1 MAETFL
7 KEKLKIE
14 DLDAFLLARY
24 IIEPREQTS
33 DGKNVLQKDRTAY
46 RREIISR
53 LKSIAYKKIGQKDFH
68 QLERDIRNDENKNCK
83 QKFYDEML
91 DQAFLDIIS
100 KDDILQIIEDVGMLL
115 FSHNL
120 GIKINNQ
127 VLLVLL

>member
-1 MAETFL
+1 MSIEIAEKFF
-7 KEKLKIE
+7 KEKLKLE

-24 IIEPREQTS
+24 IIEPREHTS

-68 QLERDIRNDENKNCK
+68 QLEKDIRSEENQNCK

-91 DQAFLDIIS
+91 DIAFLDIIV
-100 KDDILQIIEDVGMLL
+100 KDDILKIIDEVGNVLI
-115 FSHNL
+115 FS
-120 GIKINNQ
+120 
-127 VLLVLL
+127 